1 MKDYVPL
8 FKIQGNQ
15 DFTER
20 HTGYNISK
28 QIQYFNVELVE
39 NPLASNCWKVQLN
52 MFTFVSNAC
61 FYLLYKTHI

>member
-20 HTGYNISK
+20 LRHTGYNVSK
-28 QIQYFNVELVE
+28 QMQYFNVE
-39 NPLASNCWKVQLN
+39 
-52 MFTFVSNAC
+52 
-61 FYLLYKTHI
+61 